1 MNKKQK
7 SKYIKT
13 IGIVDNVHSRNFF
26 INFSRFMKK
35 NFKSKIHIYCNENA
49 NFFYE
54 DRNSENLFESIN
66 SLPSWL
72 DPLNSN
78 QRTKKQ
84 DLSLNLLEEKYMPIV
99 WFTLDHRQFGRGFA
113 SNAVNFPRKYNYKI
127 PMNELR
133 NNYQTQIVFWEKEFE
148 NKNIKMLISANLL
161 EATVA
166 RKFGIITRTF
176 LSARFE
182 SYYTWYT
189 DEFWNNFLVEKN
201 FKKLKNSS
209 SKKYFDVKK
218 MPSWH
223 KKLLIDKME
232 MSKFSYLVK
241 HIFIKIFYHFYW
253 RVYKSKPRNYSLI
266 DEIKYLF
273 RCYRNINH
281 IMSNKLNDLSY
292 LKNKNF
298 IYLPLQVEPERNLQG
313 NSPDFFNQ
321 TELLLKITKYI
332 PHDVYLVVKEHWI
345 SAPVRSDDFYK
356 SLSLD
361 FPNVIFIKANIPGI
375 EIIKK
380 SLGVAT
386 INGTS
391 GLEAAL
397 MGKPVISF
405 SKHNYYN
412 FLDHV
417 HVVKSDKD
425 IHTFLKKILN
435 KSFDNIKAKKDGAKL
450 AKAIELSSV
459 KLPDFSYSNSNIK
472 ENDLKLCFT
481 RLLNTLR

>member
-1 MNKKQK
+1 
-7 SKYIKT
+7 
-13 IGIVDNVHSRNFF
+13 
-26 INFSRFMKK
+26 
-35 NFKSKIHIYCNENA
+35 
-49 NFFYE
+49 
-54 DRNSENLFESIN
+54 
-66 SLPSWL
+66 
-72 DPLNSN
+72 
-78 QRTKKQ
+78 
-84 DLSLNLLEEKYMPIV
+84 
-99 WFTLDHRQFGRGFA
+99 
-113 SNAVNFPRKYNYKI
+113 
-127 PMNELR
+127 
-133 NNYQTQIVFWEKEFE
+133 
-148 NKNIKMLISANLL
+148 
-161 EATVA
+161 
-166 RKFGIITRTF
+166 
-176 LSARFE
+176 
-182 SYYTWYT
+182 
-189 DEFWNNFLVEKN
+189 
-201 FKKLKNSS
+201 
-209 SKKYFDVKK
+209 
-218 MPSWH
+218 
-223 KKLLIDKME
+223 
-232 MSKFSYLVK
+232 
-241 HIFIKIFYHFYW
+241 
-253 RVYKSKPRNYSLI
+253 
-266 DEIKYLF
+266 
-273 RCYRNINH
+273 
-281 IMSNKLNDLSY
+281 
-292 LKNKNF
+292 
-298 IYLPLQVEPERNLQG
+298 
-313 NSPDFFNQ
+313 
-321 TELLLKITKYI
+321 
-332 PHDVYLVVKEHWI
+332 VVKEHWI